1 MQKKNSML
9 DYWCDRE
16 NNENCL
22 TKVMLELSFWTVS
35 QDFVNV
41 IIKYEEVH
49 LMKEYLLQIL
59 YQKEKSI

>member
-1 MQKKNSML
+1 MHKKNAML

-41 IIKYEEVH
+41 IIKY
-49 LMKEYLLQIL
+49 KEPG
-59 YQKEKSI
+59 